1 MEPAP
6 AAQAPEGGVAQGR
19 PGQIEQTARAGKLH
33 IARAAA
39 GTPDGAQVHL
49 RRWGFPDR
57 VGGPSGVCSATDP
70 DDDAHRVRLAP
81 SRQAKSTQGDRVLL
95 REAPCRQGSRPR
107 PTLSLHRRRGV
118 LAAPPIRLELLRDAS
133 SRSHPFR
140 KRATRLP
147 IPSSRP
153 PQSFRCRRTG
163 HPTRIGTFFTRAAR
177 NILPCTS
184 PRGRP
189 RASFRAGQYSGCCRG
204 SKPDLPSGARKAR
217 APASSKLNSA
227 GA

>member
-6 AAQAPEGGVAQGR
+6 AAQAPEGGIAEGR

-33 IARAAA
+33 IAGAAA
-39 GTPDGAQVHL
+39 RAPDGAQVHL
-49 RRWGFPDR
+49 RRWGFPDP

-95 REAPCRQGSRPR
+95 REAPRRQGSRPR
-107 PTLSLHRRRGV
+107 PTLSLHRRWGV
-118 LAAPPIRLELLRDAS
+118 FSAPPVRLELSRDAS

-140 KRATRLP
+140 ERAKRLP
-147 IPSSRP
+147 ISSSCP

-163 HPTRIGTFFTRAAR
+163 NPASIGTFFTRAAR
-177 NILPCTS
+177 YILPCKS
-184 PRGRP
+184 PRELP
-189 RASFRAGQYSGCCRG
+189 RTFFRAGQYSGCCRG

-217 APASSKLNSA
+217 APAMSKLNSA